1 MLVAMMFP
9 KGSVLVN
16 RFDSLLMKAS
26 QGGFMNKLV
35 NDVAWDQQRSGTG
48 KLLQVKSLLLLSSH
62 FLIHI
67 TVTLKSIFLLG
78 FCIYI
83 LSLYALNKCVDI
95 P

>member
-9 KGSVLVN
+9 KGSVLVDK
-16 RFDSLLMKAS
+16 FDSLLMKAS

-35 NDVAWDQQRSGTG
+35 NDVAWDQHRSGTG

-67 TVTLKSIFLLG
+67 TFPLKSIFLLG

-83 LSLYALNKCVDI
+83 LSLYALKKCVDI

>member
-9 KGSVLVN
+9 KGSVLVD

-48 KLLQVKSLLLLSSH
+48 KLLQVKSLSSH
-62 FLIHI
+62 FYIKKYIFIRVLY
-67 TVTLKSIFLLG
+67 LYFKSV
-78 FCIYI
+78 CI
-83 LSLYALNKCVDI
+83 KQMC
-95 P
+95 

>member
-9 KGSVLVN
+9 KGSVLVD

-48 KLLQVKSLLLLSSH
+48 KLLQVKSLLLLSSN

-67 TVTLKSIFLLG
+67 TVTLRSIFLLG
-78 FCIYI
+78 FCFYI

>member
-9 KGSVLVN
+9 KGSVLVD

-48 KLLQVKSLLLLSSH
+48 KLLQVKSLLLLSH

-78 FCIYI
+78 FYIYI

-95 P
+95 R